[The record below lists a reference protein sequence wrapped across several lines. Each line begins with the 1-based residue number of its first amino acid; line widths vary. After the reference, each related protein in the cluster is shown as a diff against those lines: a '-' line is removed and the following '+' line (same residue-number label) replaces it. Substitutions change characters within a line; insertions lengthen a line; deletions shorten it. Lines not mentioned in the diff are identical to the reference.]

1 MVKQSPTDERPTV
14 HVHISPV
21 EFLTTAA
28 TLVVFGFLW
37 RTLAARYSDTAVGQ
51 AMAFIY

>member
-1 MVKQSPTDERPTV
+1 M

-21 EFLTTAA
+21 EFVQLAA
-28 TLVVFGFLW
+28 FLVIFGFFW
-37 RTLAARYSDTAVGQ
+37 RTLAAHNADNRIGQ

>member
-1 MVKQSPTDERPTV
+1 M

-21 EFLTTAA
+21 EFAA
-28 TLVVFGFLW
+28 YAASIIIFGFFW
-37 RTLAARYSDTAVGQ
+37 RTLSARWSDNAVGQ

>member
-1 MVKQSPTDERPTV
+1 M

-21 EFLTTAA
+21 EFLETACF
-28 TLVVFGFLW
+28 VVIFGFLW
-37 RTLAARYSDTAVGQ
+37 RTLAARWSDKPVGQ

>member
-1 MVKQSPTDERPTV
+1 MLPLM

-21 EFLTTAA
+21 EFLSVAA
-28 TLVVFGFLW
+28 FIVIFGFFW
-37 RTLAARYSDTAVGQ
+37 RTLAARLSDHKIGQ

>member
-1 MVKQSPTDERPTV
+1 M

-28 TLVVFGFLW
+28 YLIIFGFFW
-37 RTLAARYSDTAVGQ
+37 RTLAARWADNSVGK